1 LIFVK
6 PRWSRHIKL
15 AVVISM
21 EAKMLGFS
29 KALLVLMLLVA
40 TPVAA
45 VAQATDSQPAQS
57 GQAPAQ
63 PATQPPA
70 SQAQPEQLLKPEQLE
85 ALVAPIALYPD
96 ALVANVL
103 AASTY
108 PLEVVQADRWV
119 KAKKALRG
127 DALKKEVDKQAWDDS
142 VKALAST
149 ADVLA
154 MMSDKIDWTKSLGD
168 AVLAQQPDVMDAI
181 QRLRTKAYDNKKL
194 VTTKQQKVS
203 VQTQEA
209 KQVIVIESANPET
222 MYVPYYDPATV
233 YGAWPYAEYPPYYFG
248 YPPYIGAGV
257 IAAGLAFGAGWAI
270 GRWGNYWGGGFN
282 WGNRN
287 LYVNHFN
294 RVTNIGNNWQHNPAH
309 RQGVRYNNTNVA
321 QRFGNNN
328 LKAGASN
335 RMDFRGRDGQ
345 QVLRPGQDRP
355 GAGDRAGDRVGD
367 RAGDRGG
374 DRVGDRG
381 GNRPNTAD
389 RAKGGGDRAK
399 AGGGDRAKAANR
411 GGSAARGDRGGGR
424 GGAMNVSAGRGAAA
438 HAARGRASMASM
450 GPRGGGGPAFAGRGG
465 GFGGGAAMRGGGGF
479 RGGGGGGFRGGG
491 GGRRSDIAL
500 KQDIVQLGYLANGLG
515 YYRFSYLGSTKAY
528 VGVMAQEVQ
537 RVMPQA
543 VTRGSDGYLRVYYDK
558 LGLKLRTYS
567 DWLSSGANIPARSEV
582 SR

>member
-1 LIFVK
+1 MF
-6 PRWSRHIKL
+6 RCD
-15 AVVISM
+15 
-21 EAKMLGFS
+21 KM
-29 KALLVLMLLVA
+29 LLVLAMLMIV
-40 TPVAA
+40 PV
-45 VAQATDSQPAQS
+45 S
-57 GQAPAQ
+57 APAQ
-63 PATQPPA
+63 TPANPPA
-70 SQAQPEQLLKPEQLE
+70 PSQAPVQPQAEQTLLKPEQLE

-96 ALVANVL
+96 ELLANVL

-119 KAKKALRG
+119 KANKALKG

-181 QRLRTKAYDNKKL
+181 QRLRAKAYDNKKL

-203 VQTQEA
+203 VQTQENR
-209 KQVIVIESANPET
+209 QVVVIESADPQT
-222 MYVPYYDPATV
+222 LYVPYYDPATV

-248 YPPYIGAGV
+248 YPSYIGAGV
-257 IAAGLAFGAGWAI
+257 IATGLAFGAAWAI

-287 LYVNHFN
+287 VYVNHFN
-294 RVTNIGNNWQHNPAH
+294 RTTNIGNSWQHNPAH
-309 RQGVRYNNTNVA
+309 RQGVRYNNANVA

-328 LKAGASN
+328 LKAGASD

-355 GAGDRAGDRVGD
+355 GAGDRAGAADRAGDRVGD

-381 GNRPNTAD
+381 GNRPGTAD

-411 GGSAARGDRGGGR
+411 GGGSAARGDRGGGR
-424 GGAMNVSAGRGAAA
+424 GGAMNVSSGRAAA
-438 HAARGRASMASM
+438 AQSARGRASMASM
-450 GPRGGGGPAFAGRGG
+450 GPRGGGGPSFAGRGGG
-465 GFGGGAAMRGGGGF
+465 GFGGGAAMR
-479 RGGGGGGFRGGG
+479 GGGGGFRGGG

-500 KQDIVQLGYLANGLG
+500 KHSIVQLGYLANGLG
-515 YYRFSYLGSTKAY
+515 YYRFSYLGGTKAY
-528 VGVMAQEVQ
+528 VGVMAQEVE
-537 RVMPQA
+537 RVMPEA
-543 VTRGSDGYLRVYYDK
+543 VKRGSDGYLRVYYEK

-567 DWLSSGANIPARSEV
+567 DWLASGANIPAQSEV